1 LPGELYA
8 AFRRSEVPAARIRSI
23 DIAEALRCPGVHSVL
38 LGSDFPAG
46 FGTLQPVISYEGRGG
61 SRVITPE
68 RPLLARERVRFAGE
82 EIAVVLA
89 RSPALALDAVERIA
103 VEYAD
108 TRAAIRFDGALRAEA
123 PQVHDCVPGNI
134 CFDFDYGD
142 EAATASLLA
151 QAPHRVEVSVESPRV
166 SAVPMEPRSV
176 LAWYDAAKDIYEI
189 RCSNQGGDLMATQLA
204 ILGGFGPRPT
214 STRWT
219 RMRSRVVRTLFLSTP
234 SEVALNPL
242 LYATMNYEPLKDLA
256 PISLVAIYPNV
267 MVVNA
272 SVSASTVN
280 DVLALAKKTSGGLHY
295 GSSGTGST
303 QHLAGEWLQRYAGFN
318 WVHVPYKGAAPA
330 TTDIVGGQIPVAI
343 LGLGAIMPHIKSG
356 RLRAIAVTSTQ
367 RTGVTRRADPL

>member
-1 LPGELYA
+1 MLSKIIA
-8 AFRRSEVPAARIRSI
+8 ATLIAAAGLAHAQSYPTKPVRLV
-23 DIAEALRCPGVHSVL
+23 AG
-38 LGSDFPAG
+38 FPAG
-46 FGTLQPVISYEGRGG
+46 GGVDATARAYAQKLGEYWGQNVIVENRSGANGMVGAQE
-61 SRVITPE
+61 
-68 RPLLARERVRFAGE
+68 
-82 EIAVVLA
+82 VV
-89 RSPALALDAVERIA
+89 RSPK
-103 VEYAD
+103 
-108 TRAAIRFDGALRAEA
+108 DG
-123 PQVHDCVPGNI
+123 
-134 CFDFDYGD
+134 Y
-142 EAATASLLA
+142 
-151 QAPHRVEVSVESPRV
+151 
-166 SAVPMEPRSV
+166 
-176 LAWYDAAKDIYEI
+176 
-189 RCSNQGGDLMATQLA
+189 
-204 ILGGFGPRPT
+204 
-214 STRWT
+214 
-219 RMRSRVVRTLFLSTP
+219 TLFLSTP

-280 DVLALAKKTSGGLHY
+280 DVLALAKRTSGGLHY

-367 RTGVTRRADPL
+367 RTVALPDVPTLYEDGIKFDATQWYGILTTAGAPAEVITQVQAALKRASAEPAVKERLLALGGEPASSTPQEYAALIRSETEKFAKIVKDANIKAD